1 RRTLSINMS
10 VPEQCNQA
18 AGPPKPSEETRSP
31 SDVQQVLSPPT
42 RNQNITAITLTIFFL
57 AVVGIGGRALYLHTH
72 RGGAQSPGGM
82 IVGRGAGGPGSP
94 ATPPAFPV
102 IEINNITVEFAG
114 VLRKGNSE

>member
-1 RRTLSINMS
+1 MS

-18 AGPPKPSEETRSP
+18 AGPPKPSEETRAP

-42 RNQNITAITLTIFFL
+42 RNQNVTAIILTIFFL

-82 IVGRGAGGPGSP
+82 MVGRGAGGAGSP
-94 ATPPAFPV
+94 ATRANLPGIRIHKRTGV
-102 IEINNITVEFAG
+102 FAC
-114 VLRKGNSE
+114 VLRK

>member
-1 RRTLSINMS
+1 MS

-18 AGPPKPSEETRSP
+18 AGPPKPSEETQAP

-42 RNQNITAITLTIFFL
+42 RSQNIAAITLTIFFL

-82 IVGRGAGGPGSP
+82 MAGRGAGGAGRPGTP
-94 ATPPAFPV
+94 APFPRFA
-102 IEINNITVEFAG
+102 INQ
-114 VLRKGNSE
+114 